1 MDEEE
6 KKKRESQR
14 ESVDERVS
22 ERDRVVF
29 VSLLLHRA
37 GVKAE
42 GWGVQTG
49 WGIAEVGLFDPQE
62 WCSVLSLLVFAG
74 AAALVSHQQDRDEED
89 AKDREGVEEY
99 EVEEGVVGTNH

>member
-1 MDEEE
+1 M
-6 KKKRESQR
+6 
-14 ESVDERVS
+14 
-22 ERDRVVF
+22 
-29 VSLLLHRA
+29 
-37 GVKAE
+37 KAE

-62 WCSVLSLLVFAG
+62 RRSVLALLVFAG

-89 AKDREGVEEY
+89 AKDREGVEEN

>member
-1 MDEEE
+1 M
-6 KKKRESQR
+6 
-14 ESVDERVS
+14 
-22 ERDRVVF
+22 F

-37 GVKAE
+37 RVKAE

-62 WCSVLSLLVFAG
+62 RRSVLALLVFAR

-89 AKDREGVEEY
+89 AKDREGVEEN
-99 EVEEGVVGTNH
+99 EVEEGVVGTNHRL

>member
-1 MDEEE
+1 M
-6 KKKRESQR
+6 
-14 ESVDERVS
+14 
-22 ERDRVVF
+22 F

-37 GVKAE
+37 RVKAE

-62 WCSVLSLLVFAG
+62 RRSVLALLIFAG
-74 AAALVSHQQDRDEED
+74 AAALVSHQQDRNEED
-89 AKDREGVEEY
+89 AKDREGVEEN

>member
-1 MDEEE
+1 MS
-6 KKKRESQR
+6 ESQ
-14 ESVDERVS
+14 S
-22 ERDRVVF
+22 ETVVF

-37 GVKAE
+37 RVKAE

-62 WCSVLSLLVFAG
+62 RRSVLALLVFAG

-89 AKDREGVEEY
+89 AKDREGVEEN

>member
-1 MDEEE
+1 M
-6 KKKRESQR
+6 
-14 ESVDERVS
+14 
-22 ERDRVVF
+22 F

-37 GVKAE
+37 RVKAE

-62 WCSVLSLLVFAG
+62 RRSVLALLVFAG

-89 AKDREGVEEY
+89 AKDREGVEEN